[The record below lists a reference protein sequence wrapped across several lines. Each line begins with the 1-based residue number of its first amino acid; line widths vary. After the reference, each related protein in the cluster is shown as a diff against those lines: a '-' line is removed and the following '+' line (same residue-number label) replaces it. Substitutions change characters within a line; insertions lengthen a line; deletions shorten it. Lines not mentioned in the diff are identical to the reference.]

1 MSTLGGFIVIFGLFA
16 LNLIAHSSISE
27 INDGGIHG
35 LIVVN
40 CILAASGGSLT
51 VVVYRRLT
59 DRQNKQWSLV
69 AAINGS
75 LVGLVS

>member
-40 CILAASGGSLT
+40 CILAATGGSLT
-51 VVVYRRLT
+51 AVVYR
-59 DRQNKQWSLV
+59 
-69 AAINGS
+69 
-75 LVGLVS
+75 